1 MFKNLEQLTKK
12 IKKQK
17 NKNPNISY
25 TASLF
30 KKGKNFCIKKFM
42 EESRELA
49 ASAKYSNKKNI
60 IIVKFEGY
68 YEPLY
73 TYLYTSKREIRNT
86 VLFSSVNSSTI
97 DTSLKGA
104 LVKIQTFFQS
114 TCKPAQLIKSIVQNK
129 SFDAIVEILKSKET
143 SQTQIHNVKQIV
155 EFSGKVIGMQI
166 TYSVTRKEQTN
177 FTFKKFCFI

>member
-1 MFKNLEQLTKK
+1 MFENLEQLTKK

-60 IIVKFEGY
+60 IHEAADL
-68 YEPLY
+68 LY
-73 TYLYTSKREIRNT
+73 HFL
-86 VLFSSVNSSTI
+86 VL
-97 DTSLKGA
+97 L
-104 LVKIQTFFQS
+104 
-114 TCKPAQLIKSIVQNK
+114 
-129 SFDAIVEILKSKET
+129 E
-143 SQTQIHNVKQIV
+143 
-155 EFSGKVIGMQI
+155 
-166 TYSVTRKEQTN
+166 
-177 FTFKKFCFI
+177 FKKISMTSVMNELKRRQKISGIQEKKNRKKNVR